1 MASATSASTTLS
13 CRFGFIVA
21 ERPTNPLL
29 LPDEL
34 EALRSVGVEK
44 RYAPGERLVS
54 IGDVSKE
61 VFYVLTG
68 LVKIVVVAET
78 GTESVFGL
86 RTPGVFI
93 GDMAT
98 LNNERRSA
106 DVVAVEP
113 TTAVVVSADR
123 FTRYLE
129 TYPAVALM
137 LLRMLSRRLNEMT
150 QRSMLG
156 GRSVKARIAQRLIE
170 LSTSTDRSGVVEL
183 TQSDLAQF
191 IDASREWTS
200 KALGELRREGAIKT
214 TRGRIFIL
222 DEHILRQA
230 LLDP

>member
-1 MASATSASTTLS
+1 MISS
-13 CRFGFIVA
+13 CGCTYTVA
-21 ERPTNPLL
+21 ERPSHPLL
-29 LPDEL
+29 LDEEL
-34 EALRSVGVEK
+34 VALRGVGVEK
-44 RYAPGERLVS
+44 RFLPGDRLVR
-54 IGDVSKE
+54 IGDMSKE
-61 VFYVLTG
+61 VFYVTSG

-113 TTAVVVSADR
+113 TTAVIVTAER
-123 FTRYLE
+123 FERYLA
-129 TYPAVALM
+129 TYPAVALA
-137 LLRMLSRRLNEMT
+137 LLRMQSRRLNEMT
-150 QRSMLG
+150 ERSMLG

-170 LSTSTDRSGVVEL
+170 LSTRSEHLGVVEL

-214 TRGRIFIL
+214 ARGRVIIV
-222 DEHILRQA
+222 DEVALRKA
-230 LLDP
+230 SLEH

>member
-1 MASATSASTTLS
+1 MP
-13 CRFGFIVA
+13 
-21 ERPTNPLL
+21 ERPSHPLL
-29 LPDEL
+29 LDDEL
-34 EALRSVGVEK
+34 RAFRDVGVER
-44 RYAPGERLVS
+44 RYSPGERLVS

-61 VFYVLTG
+61 VFYLLTG
-68 LVKIVVVAET
+68 LVKIVVISET

-113 TTAVVVSADR
+113 TTAIMASADR

-129 TYPAVALM
+129 TYPSVALA
-137 LLRMLSRRLNEMT
+137 LLRMQSRRLNEMT

-156 GRSVKARIAQRLIE
+156 GRSVKARIAQRLLE
-170 LSTSTDRSGVVEL
+170 LSTRSSSDGVVVL

-214 TRGRIFIL
+214 ARGRIVIL
-222 DEHILRQA
+222 DYDLLRNA
-230 LLDP
+230 LIEP

>member
-1 MASATSASTTLS
+1 M
-13 CRFGFIVA
+13 A
-21 ERPTNPLL
+21 ERPRHPLL

-34 EALRSVGVEK
+34 VALREVGIEK
-44 RYAPGERLVS
+44 RFSPGDRLVS

-61 VFYVLTG
+61 VFYVTSG
-68 LVKIVVVAET
+68 LVKIVVVSET
-78 GTESVFGL
+78 GSESVFGL
-86 RTPGVFI
+86 RAPGVFI

-113 TTAVVVSADR
+113 TTAVMVSADR
-123 FTRYLE
+123 FTHYLE
-129 TYPAVALM
+129 TYPSVALA
-137 LLRMLSRRLNEMT
+137 LLRMQSKRLNEMT

-156 GRSVKARIAQRLIE
+156 GRSVKARIAQRLLE
-170 LSTSTDRSGVVEL
+170 LSTSTDRDGVVEL

-214 TRGRIFIL
+214 ARGRVHIL
-222 DEHILRQA
+222 DEMILRDA
-230 LLDP
+230 LMDD

>member
-1 MASATSASTTLS
+1 M
-13 CRFGFIVA
+13 V
-21 ERPTNPLL
+21 ERPRHPLL

-34 EALRSVGVEK
+34 VALRGVGIEK
-44 RYAPGERLVS
+44 RFLPGDRLVS
-54 IGDVSKE
+54 IGDQSKE
-61 VFYVLTG
+61 VFYVTSG

-78 GTESVFGL
+78 GSESVFGL
-86 RTPGVFI
+86 RAPGVFI

-113 TTAVVVSADR
+113 TVAVMVSANR
-123 FTRYLE
+123 FIEYLE
-129 TYPAVALM
+129 TYPSVSLA
-137 LLRMLSRRLNEMT
+137 LLRMQSKRLNEMT

-170 LSTSTDRSGVVEL
+170 LSTRSERDGVVEL

-200 KALGELRREGAIKT
+200 KALGELRREGAIET
-214 TRGRIFIL
+214 ARGRIIIL
-222 DEHILRQA
+222 DEYTLRDA
-230 LLDP
+230 LMDT

>member
-1 MASATSASTTLS
+1 M
-13 CRFGFIVA
+13 A

-34 EALRSVGVEK
+34 QAFRDVGVQK
-44 RYAPGERLVS
+44 RFGPGDRLVR

-61 VFYVLTG
+61 VFYVTAG
-68 LVKIVVVAET
+68 LVKIVVVSET

-86 RTPGVFI
+86 RAPGVFI

-113 TTAVVVSADR
+113 TTAIMVSADR
-123 FTRYLE
+123 FTDYLQK
-129 TYPAVALM
+129 YPSVALA
-137 LLRMLSRRLNEMT
+137 LLRMQSRRLNEMT
-150 QRSMLG
+150 DRSMLG
-156 GRSVKARIAQRLIE
+156 GRSVRARVAQRLLE
-170 LSTSTDRSGVVEL
+170 LSSRSDQSGVVEL

-200 KALGELRREGAIKT
+200 KALGELRREGAIT
-214 TRGRIFIL
+214 TARGRVTIL
-222 DEHILRQA
+222 DEIALRAA
-230 LLDP
+230 LHER

>member
-1 MASATSASTTLS
+1 M
-13 CRFGFIVA
+13 A
-21 ERPTNPLL
+21 ERPTHPLL
-29 LPDEL
+29 LPEEL
-34 EALRSVGVEK
+34 DALREVGVEK
-44 RYAPGERLVS
+44 RFRPGERLVS
-54 IGDVSKE
+54 IGDMSTE
-61 VFYVLTG
+61 VFYVTSG
-68 LVKIVVVAET
+68 LVKIVVVSET
-78 GTESVFGL
+78 GSESVFGL

-113 TTAVVVSADR
+113 TIAVMVSASR
-123 FTRYLE
+123 FTSYLE
-129 TYPAVALM
+129 SYPSVALAM
-137 LLRMLSRRLNEMT
+137 LRMQSRRLNQMT

-170 LSTSTDRSGVVEL
+170 LSTGTGRDGVVEL

-214 TRGRIFIL
+214 ARGRVIIL
-222 DEHILRQA
+222 DEIALRNA
-230 LLDP
+230 LLDS